1 MASREGSDQHL
12 QQRHGHTKRPLSP
25 PKVVLETKKALK
37 KHAVRMAKRA
47 DEHEQFINKI
57 MYSFGVLSFGT
68 FCFLLGSRPQD
79 IPSLYCLFFIVM
91 APLRWIYYRSKKWHY
106 YLLDFC
112 YYANAIFML
121 MLLYFPN
128 NEKLFMVC
136 FSFAEGPLAWALIVW
151 RCSLVF
157 SSIDKI
163 VSVLIHLLPGTVFFI
178 IRWWDPTTF
187 PHHLADETGPW
198 PAWPGVNNLL
208 AEWTWLFFVPLLAYC
223 VWQALYFL
231 IVEGLRRQRLLNDPE
246 VMTSYRELKRKAE
259 RANNIWWQLSGL
271 LGDERRVI
279 MFAVIQAAFTVAT
292 LALTVLLFKSYRLH
306 TSFEVFKLSATVW
319 NGGNYIFE
327 VMPRQVAA
335 KSKKKHGTDQMADAN
350 GFSHNGDLKTNG
362 MIEKGKVDA
371 VDDAEAV
378 SPAGLNGSS
387 ERSFCAFC
395 RRRPSVK
402 NLTETLVLLDHIHSS
417 TPSS

>member
-1 MASREGSDQHL
+1 MLLDHGYLRWTQFHL
-12 QQRHGHTKRPLSP
+12 TICKTLRHCCL
-25 PKVVLETKKALK
+25 LF
-37 KHAVRMAKRA
+37 
-47 DEHEQFINKI
+47 QI
-57 MYSFGVLSFGT
+57 MYSCGVLSFGT

-79 IPSLYCLFFIVM
+79 IPSLYCLFFIVI

-112 YYANAIFML
+112 YYANVIFMI
-121 MLLYFPN
+121 MILYFPN

-136 FSFAEGPLAWALIVW
+136 FSFSEGPLAWALIVW

-157 SSIDKI
+157 SSFDKI

-187 PHHLADETGPW
+187 PHHSADDTGAW
-198 PAWPGVNNLL
+198 PAWPVVNNLV

-259 RANNIWWQLSGL
+259 RANNIWWRLSGL

-279 MFAVIQAAFTVAT
+279 MYAVIQAAFTVAT
-292 LALTVLLFKSYRLH
+292 LALTALLFKSYRLH
-306 TSFEVFKLSATVW
+306 TLFEIFKLSATVW
-319 NGGNYIFE
+319 NGGNYIFD
-327 VMPRQVAA
+327 VMPKQVAA
-335 KSKKKHGTDQMADAN
+335 KDKKKDGSVNTKSAN
-350 GFSHNGDLKTNG
+350 GLSCHWVFGRP
-362 MIEKGKVDA
+362 EC
-371 VDDAEAV
+371 
-378 SPAGLNGSS
+378 NGSVEGDAGMVS
-387 ERSFCAFC
+387 ATGLRGSCQPSFCSFC
-395 RRRPSVK
+395 RRPNVQD
-402 NLTETLVLLDHIHSS
+402 LTETPSLGVHSS
-417 TPSS
+417 APSS

>member
-1 MASREGSDQHL
+1 MAPGKGSDHAHDCL
-12 QQRHGHTKRPLSP
+12 QQRQGLRKRSLSP
-25 PKVVLETKKALK
+25 PKVVLETKQALK
-37 KHAVRMAKRA
+37 KHAVRMANRA
-47 DEHEQFINKI
+47 HQHETLINKI
-57 MYSFGVLSFGT
+57 MYSLGVLSFGT
-68 FCFLLGSRPQD
+68 FCFLLGSRPHD
-79 IPSLYCLFFIVM
+79 IPSLYCLFFIIV
-91 APLRWIYYRSKKWHY
+91 APLRWIYYRFKKWHY

-112 YYANAIFML
+112 YYANAIFIT
-121 MLLYFPN
+121 MLLFFPN

-136 FSFAEGPLAWALIVW
+136 FSFSEGPLAWALIVW

-187 PHHLADETGPW
+187 PHHSVEETGPW
-198 PAWPGVNNLL
+198 PAWPVVNSSTAL
-208 AEWTWLFFVPLLAYC
+208 WTWLFFVPLLAYC

-259 RANNIWWQLSGL
+259 RANNVWWRLSGL
-271 LGDERRVI
+271 MGAERRVY
-279 MFAVIQAAFTVAT
+279 MYAVIQAIFTVAT

-306 TSFEVFKLSATVW
+306 TLFEVFKLSATVW

-335 KSKKKHGTDQMADAN
+335 KSKKKQEMN
-350 GFSHNGDLKTNG
+350 GSEPN
-362 MIEKGKVDA
+362 GKVVRSKSDGLFEAGKTDA
-371 VDDAEAV
+371 TGDPGVLSESGASGPDEQRVCALCRGPSVENLAESVVLPDSVKA
-378 SPAGLNGSS
+378 ATSS
-387 ERSFCAFC
+387 E
-395 RRRPSVK
+395 
-402 NLTETLVLLDHIHSS
+402 
-417 TPSS
+417 

>member
-1 MASREGSDQHL
+1 MAPREGSDQHF
-12 QQRHGHTKRPLSP
+12 QQCHIRSQRSLSP
-25 PKVVLETKKALK
+25 PKVVLETKAALK
-37 KHAVRMAKRA
+37 KHATRMAKHA

-57 MYSFGVLSFGT
+57 MYLCGVMSFGT

-79 IPSLYCLFFIVM
+79 IPSLYCLFFIVI

-112 YYANAIFML
+112 YYANVIFMI

-136 FSFAEGPLAWALIVW
+136 FSFSEGPLAWALIVW

-157 SSIDKI
+157 SSFDKI

-178 IRWWDPTTF
+178 IRWWDPATF
-187 PHHLADETGPW
+187 PHHSMDDTGPW
-198 PAWPGVNNLL
+198 PAWPVVNNL
-208 AEWTWLFFVPLLAYC
+208 AEWTWLFSVPLLAYC
-223 VWQALYFL
+223 IWQALYFL

-246 VMTSYRELKRKAE
+246 VMTSYREMKRKAE
-259 RANNIWWQLSGL
+259 RANNIWWRLSGL

-279 MFAVIQAAFTVAT
+279 MYAVIQAAFTVAT

-306 TSFEVFKLSATVW
+306 TLFEIFKLSATIW
-319 NGGNYIFE
+319 NGGNYIFD

-335 KSKKKHGTDQMADAN
+335 KGKKRHRSCQ
-350 GFSHNGDLKTNG
+350 
-362 MIEKGKVDA
+362 EKA
-371 VDDAEAV
+371 A
-378 SPAGLNGSS
+378 NGSS
-387 ERSFCAFC
+387 FLGPDCNGSVELDDGMVSGTGMNASHKPSFCCFC
-395 RRRPSVK
+395 RKSSVE
-402 NLTETLVLLDHIHSS
+402 NSSTLVAD
-417 TPSS
+417 

>member
-1 MASREGSDQHL
+1 MSARS
-12 QQRHGHTKRPLSP
+12 LSP
-25 PKVVLETKKALK
+25 PKVVLETKKVLK
-37 KHAVRMAKRA
+37 KHAVTIAKRA

-57 MYSFGVLSFGT
+57 MYSLGVLSFGT

-79 IPSLYCLFFIVM
+79 IPSLYCLFFVVV
-91 APLRWIYYRSKKWHY
+91 APLRWIYYRFKKWHY

-112 YYANAIFML
+112 YYANAIFIT
-121 MLLYFPN
+121 MLLFFPN

-178 IRWWDPTTF
+178 IRWWDPATF
-187 PHHLADETGPW
+187 PHHSAEDTGPW
-198 PAWPGVNNLL
+198 PAWPVVNNSYSR
-208 AEWTWLFFVPLLAYC
+208 WTWLFLVPLLVYC

-231 IVEGLRRQRLLNDPE
+231 IVEVFRRQRLLNDPE

-259 RANNIWWQLSGL
+259 RANNIWWRLSGL

-279 MFAVIQAAFTVAT
+279 MYAVIQAVFTVAT

-306 TSFEVFKLSATVW
+306 IIFEVFKLSATVW

-327 VMPRQVAA
+327 VMPRQVVA
-335 KSKKKHGTDQMADAN
+335 KSKKKENGPVAEAN
-350 GFSHNGDLKTNG
+350 GLMSNGSLEASTSNG
-362 MIEKGKVDA
+362 INGL
-371 VDDAEAV
+371 DDSEISVCATETT
-378 SPAGLNGSS
+378 LNGTK
-387 ERSFCAFC
+387 EVCALC
-395 RRRPSVK
+395 RRPSI
-402 NLTETLVLLDHIHSS
+402 EDLDESLPDNVSPNSHDD
-417 TPSS
+417 